1 MRLRTSDVSLDGRGA
16 ETAGIVVGRMARGI
30 LIAVISGGLF
40 WLVWLYASGLRD
52 PRYFDGWVLAGG
64 MAVQIAF
71 HVARSTG
78 ISPKS
83 ALRWRKVH
91 VFVGY
96 LVIAAFASHCDY
108 SLPNATFEWALW
120 GGFVLVSLSGILGT
134 YLVWALQAKGRIDDT
149 VTYDRIPALRSELE
163 LEFLVA
169 VAEAD
174 PPRFAIDLPGLPY
187 DAWIKDLYKT
197 HLADFFDGHRNFS
210 AHLVGSQR
218 PLKQLTDAIDNL
230 SRYVDRPS
238 QEKLAAIR
246 NLVVE
251 KDRLDYAH
259 VALGLTRA
267 WLFVHVPVTYA
278 LIVLSIVH
286 VLVVYAYSS
295 GVW

>member
-1 MRLRTSDVSLDGRGA
+1 MRSRTSDVSLGGRGMG
-16 ETAGIVVGRMARGI
+16 TAGIVVGRIARGL
-30 LIAVISGGLF
+30 LIATISGGLF
-40 WLVWLYASGLRD
+40 WLVWIYASGLRD

-64 MAVQIAF
+64 MAMQIAF
-71 HVARSTG
+71 HIAKSAG

-83 ALRWRKVH
+83 ALRWRKIH

-96 LVIAAFASHCDY
+96 LVIAAFVSHCNY
-108 SLPNATFEWALW
+108 SLPDAAFEWALW
-120 GGFVLVSLSGILGT
+120 AGFVLVSLSGILGT
-134 YLVWALQAKGRIDDT
+134 YLVWALQAKGRIDDA
-149 VTYDRIPALRSELE
+149 VSYERIPTLRSDLE

-174 PPRFAIDLPGLPY
+174 PPPLAIALPGLPY

-197 HLADFFDGHRNFS
+197 HLAEFFEGHRNFF

-230 SRYVDRPS
+230 SRYVDPPN

-278 LIVLSIVH
+278 LIILTIVH
-286 VLVVYAYSS
+286 VLVVYAFSS